1 MSMFI
6 SSSYI
11 NYLRTGEGRH
21 VKWFNPFLITMQKF
35 GVTLLLW
42 TLYLVCICTHKKKES
57 QEKTKQQKES
67 TQNKR
72 ISLYSFHS
80 FRKIKFGMLP
90 KHNLKTKKQ
99 IIKTTVLYL
108 WLKKHHNTPLHLQKP
123 MISVCHVEIPAL
135 NEDNVYKDTRWV
147 FFKKHIM
154 KRIYRVPR
162 NSCKT
167 HAPWQRPSIRTQ

>member
-1 MSMFI
+1 MNFI
-6 SSSYI
+6 SRV
-11 NYLRTGEGRH
+11 YL
-21 VKWFNPFLITMQKF
+21 
-35 GVTLLLW
+35 
-42 TLYLVCICTHKKKES
+42 YTHKKKES

-108 WLKKHHNTPLHLQKP
+108 WLKKHHNTPLQLQKP

-154 KRIYRVPR
+154 KRIHRVPR

-167 HAPWQRPSIRTQ
+167 HAPWFPIGAKSCSYSLPVDCPAGSDRVYERSRP